1 MKGKWAQGL
10 RPRAF
15 TWVIKDRI
23 AAAERP
29 GGYARNHRKV
39 RRDEELIW
47 LKQNGFTHV
56 LSLLDSPHNLTAY
69 EEFDLR
75 YAHVPLGR
83 PGNEPEHLGDIY
95 QVLLRWW
102 QNPDEL
108 ILVHHEEFG
117 DRLCGVV
124 GGFLLAAGLL
134 EDAPTAVT
142 VTERLT
148 GRQLGPDG
156 RAIVRATIE
165 EGLAPKAKLIEP
177 TPLPEPEKAPAPKPS
192 RSAKKKPASKK
203 SGAAAKKKGSGKKG
217 SSKKKSS
224 GTKKK
229 PASKKSGASAS
240 KKGSGKKGSS
250 KKKSS
255 GTKKKPASKKS
266 GASAS
271 KKGSGKKGSSKKKSS
286 GTKKK
291 PASKKSGGSA
301 KKKAK
306 KKGSGKKGSSK
317 KKSSGTK
324 KK

>member
-15 TWVIKDRI
+15 TWVIKGRI

-69 EEFDLR
+69 EEFEIR
-75 YAHVPLGR
+75 FAHVPLGR
-83 PGNEPEHLGDIY
+83 PGTEPEHLADIY
-95 QVLLRWW
+95 QALLRWW
-102 QNPDEL
+102 HDPDEL

-117 DRLCGVV
+117 DRLCGVI

-165 EGLAPKAKLIEP
+165 EGLAPNAKPVEP
-177 TPLPEPEKAPAPKPS
+177 TPLPTPEPEDQPTKASA
-192 RSAKKKPASKK
+192 SAKKKTSSSRKNSSASKK
-203 SGAAAKKKGSGKKG
+203 RSSASKKKSGSASRKK
-217 SSKKKSS
+217 SSSTKRSKTSSLSAAKKKSS
-224 GTKKK
+224 GAK
-229 PASKKSGASAS
+229 KKSGSAS
-240 KKGSGKKGSS
+240 RTKSS
-250 KKKSS
+250 SKKSS
-255 GTKKKPASKKS
+255 GR
-266 GASAS
+266 
-271 KKGSGKKGSSKKKSS
+271 KGSKKK
-286 GTKKK
+286 
-291 PASKKSGGSA
+291 
-301 KKKAK
+301 
-306 KKGSGKKGSSK
+306 
-317 KKSSGTK
+317 
-324 KK
+324 